1 MRRLL
6 SAALLAVFGW
16 SAFASAPVAAQVQ
29 TAPTREEIQ
38 REALDERLRRDPQ
51 AISAIDSVERAPCP
65 LADPRFA
72 DLMFTFQGVDFT
84 GLDGID
90 PSIVENAY
98 AEFLGRE
105 LNVAAICDIRDR
117 VATNLRR
124 AQYLASVQVPVQQI
138 EDGRIKLDV
147 VIARISTAQ
156 VRGEAGPSGDA
167 LEGYIGRIAGQ
178 DLFNID
184 DVERYLLLA
193 RDIPGLDVRLTLQPV
208 ASGAQAGQ
216 VVGVFDVERTPVE
229 ADLSIQN
236 FGSKAIGRFGALGR
250 VTFNGL
256 TGMRDATTVSFFLS
270 EDPEEQQ
277 VLQLGH
283 QFGVGSEG
291 LRLGADVTFAWTNP
305 DTPNVDPDPF
315 ESDSMVIA
323 AYATYPFV
331 RTQARN
337 LFGTVGFDWIDQDVE
352 FAGLPLSEDRLRIA
366 YGRLDF
372 SALDEDSIVG
382 VGGYSGVEPRWAVAG
397 SLEVRQGLG
406 IFGASEACDA
416 NFANCLAPGV
426 IPPARLDGDPT
437 GLVLR
442 AAGRFEYRPTP
453 ELAFILSPRVQYSPD
468 ALFSYEQISG
478 GNFTIGRGFDPG
490 AAIGDS
496 GYGAQ
501 FEIAY
506 GSLIPETPDAIAW
519 QPFVF
524 FDLQAVSTKNVPGDP
539 DTISSIGGGV
549 RTTIGQRATFDVFGA
564 VPLER
569 APFDIERGDFRVL
582 LSLTIKLAPWRR

>member
-1 MRRLL
+1 MKRLL
-6 SAALLAVFGW
+6 SAALLSAFGW
-16 SAFASAPVAAQVQ
+16 SAIASTPAAAQIQ

-38 REALDERLRRDPQ
+38 RNALDERLRSDPQ
-51 AISAIDSVERAPCP
+51 AISPIDSVERAPCP

-72 DLMFTFQGVDFT
+72 DLTFTFQGVDFT

-90 PSIVENAY
+90 PSIVDGAY

-208 ASGAQAGQ
+208 TSGAQAGE

-250 VTFNGL
+250 LTFNGL

-270 EDPEEQQ
+270 EDPDEQQ

-315 ESDSMVIA
+315 ESDSMVIS

-337 LFGTVGFDWIDQDVE
+337 VFGTVGFDWIDQDVE

-569 APFDIERGDFRVL
+569 APFETERGDFRVL
-582 LSLTIKLAPWRR
+582 MSLTIKLAPWKR